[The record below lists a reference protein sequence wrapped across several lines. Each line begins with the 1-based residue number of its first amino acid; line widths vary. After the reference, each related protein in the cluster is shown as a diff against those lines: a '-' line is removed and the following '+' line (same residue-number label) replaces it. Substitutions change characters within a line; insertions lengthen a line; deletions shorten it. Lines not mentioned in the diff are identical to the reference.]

1 MRIMPFM
8 KRKKGVQF
16 AGIGL
21 ETGGGGGGSL
31 PIASA
36 ETLGGVKI
44 GNNLSITAEGVLS
57 ASGGADFST
66 SEVDT
71 GRKWVDNKAIYRKVL
86 ISNDVTYGSLPTISN
101 VDTVVSF
108 QAMATNSAHN
118 TNYVLPALFS
128 SSNFFYVYPYKP
140 SGTNVL
146 NFGGFG
152 SLQMSGGYLVAIV
165 EYTKTN

>member
-21 ETGGGGGGSL
+21 DTGGGGGGSL

-44 GNNLSITAEGVLS
+44 GNNLSITSEGVLS

-66 SEVDT
+66 SEVNT
-71 GRKWVDNKAIYRKVL
+71 GHKWVDNKPIYRRVL
-86 ISNDVTYGSLPTISN
+86 ISSDVSVSTLPTISN
-101 VDTVVSF
+101 VDTVVTFS
-108 QAMATNSAHN
+108 AIVTNNSHN
-118 TNYVLPALFS
+118 LNYVLPYIFNAS
-128 SSNFFYVYPYKP
+128 TFFYVYPYKP
-140 SGTNVL
+140 SGSDVL
-146 NFGGFG
+146 NFDSSGNMT
-152 SLQMSGGYLVAIV
+152 MSGGYIVAIV

>member
-8 KRKKGVQF
+8 KRKKGLQF

-21 ETGGGGGGSL
+21 DTGGGGGGSL

-44 GNNLSITAEGVLS
+44 GNNLSITSEGVLS

-66 SEVDT
+66 NEVDT
-71 GRKWVDNKAIYRKVL
+71 GCKWVDNKPIYRKVL
-86 ISNDVTYGSLPTISN
+86 ISNEVSAGSLPTISN
-101 VDTVVSF
+101 VDTIVSF
-108 QAMATNSAHN
+108 KVMATNPAHN
-118 TNYVLPALFS
+118 TNYVLPYIFNS
-128 SSNFFYVYPYKP
+128 SAFYYIFPYKP
-140 SGTNVL
+140 SGTNTV
-146 NFGGFG
+146 NFDSWG
-152 SLQMSGGYLVAIV
+152 SLSMSGGYLVAIV